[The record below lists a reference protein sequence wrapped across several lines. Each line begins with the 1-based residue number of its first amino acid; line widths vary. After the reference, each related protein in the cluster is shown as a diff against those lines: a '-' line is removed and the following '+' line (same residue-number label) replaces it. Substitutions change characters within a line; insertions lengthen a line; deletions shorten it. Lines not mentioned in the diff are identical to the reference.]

1 MIHFD
6 THFSLFVFI
15 ILLCL
20 FAGPSFRVCGG
31 TTKKMKQSREMQ
43 QGCQSGRKD
52 RLGFLGCAAIW
63 CDLAQFGVLIRI
75 RSLYYDLKYDKI
87 LT

>member
-1 MIHFD
+1 
-6 THFSLFVFI
+6 
-15 ILLCL
+15 
-20 FAGPSFRVCGG
+20 
-31 TTKKMKQSREMQ
+31 MKQSRQMQ